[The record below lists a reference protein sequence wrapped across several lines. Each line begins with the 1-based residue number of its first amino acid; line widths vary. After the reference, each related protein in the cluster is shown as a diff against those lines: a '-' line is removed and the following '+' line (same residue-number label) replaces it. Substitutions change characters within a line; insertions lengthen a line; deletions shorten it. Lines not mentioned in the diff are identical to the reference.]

1 MKSWLTLKKHL
12 WIQMW
17 PGTKHASN
25 MPTPL
30 GLAHARPFSAPLRST
45 CHLQATV
52 PPLWPRSAPCTVQRA
67 KTDVFFYFRL
77 GKCIMEPCGVEHHVF
92 AIQNYAKLI
101 RFQWCTW
108 SISLHGLSIKPPPYP
123 TQLPLRFW
131 GNGLWLLDLVCQLSF
146 ITFLCRMWATC
157 WLVWLMEHLE
167 RSHVP
172 DMGEVANSVWLPGDE
187 IQMGCNLFPD
197 HVSTRWT
204 KMCATGTPFQTSI
217 TNGQQQSTKHTENER
232 RAIIGSDVR
241 SARIQQWLGG
251 CSIIL
256 LALNNTAQVWQ
267 AVFEDLPKDKSLR
280 VTNTKPL
287 TNLEV
292 YMKGN

>member
-1 MKSWLTLKKHL
+1 MPDLFRHLCDQHAIFKQRFLLFDRGQRLALCNVLKPMFSFTSGLVWQMHNGPVWRWASCVCNPKLCKTHQISMVYMK
-12 WIQMW
+12 
-17 PGTKHASN
+17 
-25 MPTPL
+25 
-30 GLAHARPFSAPLRST
+30 
-45 CHLQATV
+45 
-52 PPLWPRSAPCTVQRA
+52 
-67 KTDVFFYFRL
+67 Y
-77 GKCIMEPCGVEHHVF
+77 
-92 AIQNYAKLI
+92 
-101 RFQWCTW
+101 
-108 SISLHGLSIKPPPYP
+108 ISLHGLSIKPPPYP

-217 TNGQQQSTKHTENER
+217 TNGQQQSTKHTANER

-241 SARIQQWLGG
+241 SARIQQWLGS
-251 CSIIL
+251 CLIIL

-280 VTNTKPL
+280 VTNTKLL
-287 TNLEV
+287 TNVEV